1 MESENNLQ
9 TQKKAYYKQPRIY
22 LISALSA
29 AAGILLLI
37 ILTVFALRWIN
48 PSATS
53 FTYQENWGELEA
65 ERYSLTDYWVPA
77 DEIPEHMKWAVI
89 ASEDQ
94 LFYQHRGFD
103 LESIQE
109 AWDERQQGERVR
121 GASTISQQVAKNLFL
136 SSSQSFVRK
145 GIEAGFTVLIEL
157 FWSKERI
164 IEVYLN
170 IAEFG
175 PGVFGIGK
183 ASETFFG
190 VPASSVTPE
199 MSTRLAAVLP
209 SPKRMRVN
217 PPSPYAEERS
227 GWILRQMTQLS
238 GIAYYQPATPE
249 PDELPTLPVSV
260 SHIEIQ
266 PDSLWETDGVWDA
279 DEEFQISRLDS
290 LIFSLEE
297 PEPYA
302 GEDTLQQA
310 TSASSDTLQIE
321 QREQ

>member
-1 MESENNLQ
+1 MEPENNVQ
-9 TQKKAYYKQPRIY
+9 PQQKPFYKRPRVY
-22 LISALSA
+22 LVSALSV
-29 AAGILLLI
+29 AAGIILLI
-37 ILTVFALRWIN
+37 ILTVFALRWVN
-48 PSATS
+48 PSVTS
-53 FTYQENWGELEA
+53 FTYQENWDELET

-77 DEIPEHMKWAVI
+77 DDIPEHMKWAVI

-94 LFYQHRGFD
+94 LFYEHWGFD

-136 SSSQSFVRK
+136 SPAQSFFRK

-157 FWSKERI
+157 FWPKERI
-164 IEVYLN
+164 MEVYLN

-183 ASETFFG
+183 AAEVFYDL
-190 VPASSVTPE
+190 PAASLDPE

-238 GIAYYQPATPE
+238 GIAYYQPPAPE
-249 PDELPTLPVSV
+249 PDELGTLHEPIS
-260 SHIEIQ
+260 
-266 PDSLWETDGVWDA
+266 DSLSTPESNWNE
-279 DEEFQISRLDS
+279 EEFHISRLDS
-290 LIFSLEE
+290 LIFALEE
-297 PEPYA
+297 PEPFA
-302 GEDTLQQA
+302 DVDSLQPPA
-310 TSASSDTLQIE
+310 SAASDTLQIE
-321 QREQ
+321 QQEY